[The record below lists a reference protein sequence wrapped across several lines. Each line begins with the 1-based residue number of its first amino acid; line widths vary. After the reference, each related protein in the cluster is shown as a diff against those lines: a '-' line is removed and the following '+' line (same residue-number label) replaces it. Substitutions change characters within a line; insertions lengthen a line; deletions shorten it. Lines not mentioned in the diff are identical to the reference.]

1 MRISL
6 AWTCRLMSGQVFV
19 KFSAVPIWHKY
30 RNERTGKSLDV
41 QIKGEPSERHA
52 THHTAAAADPE
63 RREALISPDSTR
75 WNTVAQSG
83 SERTTYMCVCAC
95 VCVSQAPAPAA
106 RAAAA
111 TSLFWVCRWVPG
123 RKAWLMGPSF
133 GKEEG
138 CWKKEGRW
146 TTTKKDLIWNRSS
159 FRQLF
164 SATKAKDAQCLGSE
178 VLVFLRVVVHPK

>member
-1 MRISL
+1 MQNSL

-30 RNERTGKSLDV
+30 RNERTGESLDV

-83 SERTTYMCVCAC
+83 SERTTYIYMCERAC

-106 RAAAA
+106 PAAAA
-111 TSLFWVCRWVPG
+111 TSLFWVCRCVPG
-123 RKAWLMGPSF
+123 RKAWLMGPSY
-133 GKEEG
+133 GKESGVLKERREVNNN
-138 CWKKEGRW
+138 KKGS
-146 TTTKKDLIWNRSS
+146 DLKQI
-159 FRQLF
+159 
-164 SATKAKDAQCLGSE
+164 
-178 VLVFLRVVVHPK
+178 LVQTIIFCNKS

>member
-1 MRISL
+1 MRNSL

-19 KFSAVPIWHKY
+19 KFSAVPIWHKH
-30 RNERTGKSLDV
+30 RNERTGESLDV

-83 SERTTYMCVCAC
+83 SERTTYMCAC
-95 VCVSQAPAPAA
+95 VLAKHQHRPHEQQRQRPYFFEFVAEFQEEKRDWWGP
-106 RAAAA
+106 
-111 TSLFWVCRWVPG
+111 VMG
-123 RKAWLMGPSF
+123 RK
-133 GKEEG
+133 EG

-146 TTTKKDLIWNRSS
+146 TTTKKGLIWNRSS

-164 SATKAKDAQCLGSE
+164 SATKAKDARYLGSE